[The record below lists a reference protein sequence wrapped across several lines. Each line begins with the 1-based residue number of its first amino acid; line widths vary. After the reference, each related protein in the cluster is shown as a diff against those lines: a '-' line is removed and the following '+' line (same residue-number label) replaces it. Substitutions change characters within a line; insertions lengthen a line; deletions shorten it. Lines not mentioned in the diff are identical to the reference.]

1 MTFRL
6 SSAEDAPAKPTG
18 RDTAANRELN
28 TAPNTATPN
37 PFPNPQGSVD
47 PGPHPRLLRR
57 NRTHDRVAIAGFA
70 NAAPAPISTSPDN
83 VPA

>member
-37 PFPNPQGSVD
+37 PFPNS
-47 PGPHPRLLRR
+47 PRVPL
-57 NRTHDRVAIAGFA
+57 T
-70 NAAPAPISTSPDN
+70 PAPT
-83 VPA
+83 PAFSGGIALMIA